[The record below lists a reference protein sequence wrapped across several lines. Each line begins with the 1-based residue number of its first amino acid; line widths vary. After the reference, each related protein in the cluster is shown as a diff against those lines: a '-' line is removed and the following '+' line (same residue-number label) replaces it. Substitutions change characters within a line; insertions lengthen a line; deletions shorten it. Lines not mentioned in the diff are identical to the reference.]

1 MMRMNTIQKI
11 SSLFFL
17 LPLLLS
23 ACVREQWPQ
32 GTREEVVISFRAET
46 SDNIVFSTKSS
57 LDLKAESS
65 IFNMYVFVFEGDDK
79 IFGQYFDYSNKHLS
93 GATPTSGN
101 WWTVS
106 NNDTQDGNTH
116 GQIHMK
122 LPSNSD
128 TADKTIVAISNID
141 AEMVNISTADL
152 QLIDNLSKLETLTA
166 KLRQQITS
174 RSGYFPMC
182 GIKRNIKIEDGI
194 SLSLERLDAKIQF
207 NVQVAPGS
215 GITKFTPLKWRVVN
229 LPTSSFVVERTT
241 GNKKDHSDTGD
252 SSSPSYKDDF
262 FFDWGDANFETE
274 SSTYKGRLHIIWNMN
289 TNKVTVTET
298 TADLLDGGNGDAT
311 LKWIGIGNKKIAMA
325 SVTGATKTWEAV
337 IDYEAP
343 LGFVLWDQTTK
354 YGGNNT
360 ALTFGTAYSVSK
372 NGSNILIVNSEPSY
386 GFSFYILESRKTPA
400 TKSDW
405 TYADREKQ
413 AKDAS
418 GKNGDFL
425 YAPKYAPYVELTGE
439 LEIEGY
445 GDSQKPTPLTAD
457 VKYLVHLGN
466 FGDENNPNFSNFSIE
481 RNHTYTYN
489 IYIHGIEDIKAEVTE
504 KDNTSIPDPEKE
516 PGATGDITISQ
527 EHTIIC
533 DSHYSS
539 HVITIHKDNIDA
551 SKITWRVKTPFSD
564 GGPTNSNISNASDFD
579 CEWVEFR
586 LNQKV
591 SNVYSTNRMPYL
603 KHAETIDDPATQ
615 SMSIPQF
622 VQFLKD
628 AKQNPNE
635 YGAYFDKNDCITATV
650 FVDEYY
656 YEKHPIYNT
665 VDGDLWKKFVNQP
678 MRTLDV
684 IFSGV
689 SSSKDRESHVT
700 GSTFSLMQHSIQT
713 VYDVTNPDVHRAW
726 GFEYFYDDAE
736 KEADNNQYYPG
747 TGNRGNTYA
756 NNGLR
761 NTMIEWG
768 LTSNNDRFNSASKK
782 KWSTFIDET
791 TEDGHSILRPYVS
804 DEEKGYRYPRYSC
817 MSRNRDT
824 DGEGGYI
831 DANEVR
837 WYTASYS
844 QLVCMFLG
852 ANGFDK
858 AARLYQRS
866 ETDQANGNPAIWRQ
880 HYLASNKGTGNG
892 AKTSDETPKIVWA
905 EEGMAGSHRGYDITG
920 NNFGGKG
927 GKYTVRCVRNLGNY
941 SNETVEPDP
950 LIVVRR
956 FTRDAQGIDTEYMGS
971 NGSYSYQGANELFYF
986 DCSRINKN
994 SLRYF
999 TDRELVQHDENAE
1012 ASNLSMYFETAP
1024 SEKHPSIEEA
1034 KSTYAPELDN
1044 VTHYIDSINEYL
1056 DKDERPNPFCPSGYR
1071 LPNYREAAVVFT
1083 FAPESLKNFIKSGQT
1098 MFTRTLWSLRS
1109 KGDYNAN
1116 NGGFYGWIITDAKVM
1131 TCEAHKGDQATNY
1144 VRCVK
1149 DDKTPRP

>member
-57 LDLKAESS
+57 LGLNAESS

-106 NNDTQDGNTH
+106 NNTPSDGTTT
-116 GQIHMK
+116 GEIHMK

-182 GIKRNIKIEDGI
+182 GIKRNITIVDGI
-194 SLSLERLDAKIQF
+194 SLSLKRLDAKIQF

-215 GITKFTPLKWRVVN
+215 NITKFSPLKWRVVN
-229 LPTSSFVVERTT
+229 LPSSAFVVERTD
-241 GNKKDHSDTGD
+241 GNEKDHSDTGD

-274 SSTYKGRLHIIWNMN
+274 SSLYKGRLRFELLINGG
-289 TNKVTVTET
+289 TKKVTVTEAPDADVQVGDGT
-298 TADLLDGGNGDAT
+298 TKKYVEFNGTKYPMFA
-311 LKWIGIGNKKIAMA
+311 KPN
-325 SVTGATKTWEAV
+325 ATKTWVAV
-337 IDYEAP
+337 VDYDDP
-343 LGFVLWDQTTK
+343 SGFLLYDYSENKT
-354 YGGNNT
+354 YGGKGE
-360 ALTFGTAYSVSK
+360 LLEFGIPYGIYSADQSK
-372 NGSNILIVNSEPSY
+372 ISILSPTPTY
-386 GFSFYILESRKTPA
+386 GFSFYMLESRKTPA
-400 TKSDW
+400 TKSGW

-413 AKDAS
+413 TKDATT

-425 YAPKYAPYVELTGE
+425 YAPKYAPYVEITGE

-445 GDSQKPTPLTAD
+445 GDPLKPTPLTAD

-466 FGDENNPNFSNFSIE
+466 FGNENNPNYSNFSIE

-489 IYIHGIEDIKAEVTE
+489 IFINGIEDIKAEVTE
-504 KDNTSIPDPEKE
+504 KDTTPDAEVA

-551 SKITWRVKTPFSD
+551 SKITWRVKTPFCD
-564 GGPTNSNISNASDFD
+564 GGPDNVDIANTSGYD
-579 CEWVEFR
+579 CQWVEFR

-628 AKQNPNE
+628 AKQNTNG
-635 YGAYFDKNDCITATV
+635 YGAYFDNNDCITATV

-656 YEKHPIYNT
+656 YEKHPIDNT
-665 VDGDLWKKFVNQP
+665 VDDDLWKQFVNQP
-678 MRTLDV
+678 MRSLD
-684 IFSGV
+684 IIYSGV
-689 SSSKDRESHVT
+689 TNSKDGESRVT
-700 GSTFSLMQHSIQT
+700 GSTFSIMQHSIQT
-713 VYDVTNPDVHRAW
+713 VYDITNPNIHQAW
-726 GFEYFYDDAE
+726 GFEYLYDDGELAQE
-736 KEADNNQYYPG
+736 NGYYTKEQGEAKTRNNRYSD
-747 TGNRGNTYA
+747 
-756 NNGLR
+756 NGLR
-761 NTMIEWG
+761 NTMIEWE
-768 LTSNNDRFNSASKK
+768 LTTTNDNRFNNNSKK
-782 KWSTFIDET
+782 QWSTFMDGT
-791 TEDGHSILRPYVS
+791 TPDNTSLLLED
-804 DEEKGYRYPRYSC
+804 YRYPRYSC
-817 MSRNRDT
+817 MSRNRDNNGNN
-824 DGEGGYI
+824 DI

-837 WYTASYS
+837 WYMATYN
-844 QLVCMFLG
+844 QLVCLFLG

-866 ETDQANGNPAIWRQ
+866 AADQASSDVKRWRQ
-880 HYLASNKGTGNG
+880 HYLASDKGGGN
-892 AKTSDETPKIVWA
+892 SDQYPRIVWV
-905 EEGMAGSHRGYDITG
+905 EEGTNGSDRWYDWTTNG
-920 NNFGGKG
+920 QFGKSG
-927 GKYTVRCVRNLGNY
+927 GKYSIRCLRNLGSY
-941 SNETVEPDP
+941 TDETQEPEP
-950 LIVVRR
+950 LIEVRR
-956 FTRDAQGIDTEYMGS
+956 FIKNDDGTETEYTTT
-971 NGSYSYQGANELFYF
+971 GSYSYQGAKEFFYF
-986 DCSRINKN
+986 DCSRVNKN
-994 SLRYF
+994 SLRFF
-999 TDRELVQHDENAE
+999 TDRELVLHDEHDE
-1012 ASNLSMYFETAP
+1012 VSNLYQYFETAP
-1024 SEKHPSIEEA
+1024 ANKHPKIDNTLKNNKNLPGTSGNGYDYR
-1034 KSTYAPELDN
+1034 TLDYVN
-1044 VTHYIDSINEYL
+1044 WYL
-1056 DKDERPNPFCPSGYR
+1056 DQDEQPNPFCPEGYR
-1071 LPNYREAAVVFT
+1071 LPNLREVT
-1083 FAPESLKNFIKSGQT
+1083 LMLKFAPETSNNYFTSTAYG
-1098 MFTRTLWSLRS
+1098 FTRTHWSLRHKVTKTWGS
-1109 KGDYNAN
+1109 IAGAAKIMMGNADQK
-1116 NGGFYGWIITDAKVM
+1116 TD
-1131 TCEAHKGDQATNY
+1131 Y